1 MENPNRKEVD
11 DYGILGA
18 WGDNTFRRPGGIK
31 YVSRLW
37 YPIDIF

>member
-18 WGDNTFRRPGGIK
+18 WGDNTFCRPGGLK